1 MRCELRL
8 TVASFLADAYC
19 CRGCSPFH
27 LSGMSEASLANG
39 VLVWRPLLEHTKEA
53 IFAFAHK

>member
-1 MRCELRL
+1 
-8 TVASFLADAYC
+8 
-19 CRGCSPFH
+19 
-27 LSGMSEASLANG
+27 MSEASLANG

>member
-1 MRCELRL
+1 MSL
-8 TVASFLADAYC
+8 VSFLADAYC

-39 VLVWRPLLEHTKEA
+39 VLVWRPLLEHTKED